1 MAKEIYI
8 AGEWRLGRG
17 AVIQSL
23 FPADQSVNA
32 ELSTATLEDV
42 NEAIEKADQA
52 WRQPSWRNS
61 LPHERARILYK
72 VADIIEARVD
82 ELAKLQTRDN
92 GKPLTETRGL
102 VM

>member
-42 NEAIEKADQA
+42 NEAIEKQI
-52 WRQPSWRNS
+52 RLGVN
-61 LPHERARILYK
+61 RAGETVCRMSAH
-72 VADIIEARVD
+72 VFST
-82 ELAKLQTRDN
+82 KLQTLLKR
-92 GKPLTETRGL
+92 
-102 VM
+102 V

>member
-42 NEAIEKADQA
+42 NEAIEKDG
-52 WRQPSWRNS
+52 SG
-61 LPHERARILYK
+61 
-72 VADIIEARVD
+72 VAST
-82 ELAKLQTRDN
+82 KLEKQFAA
-92 GKPLTETRGL
+92 
-102 VM
+102 

>member
-52 WRQPSWRNS
+52 WRQ
-61 LPHERARILYK
+61 
-72 VADIIEARVD
+72 
-82 ELAKLQTRDN
+82 
-92 GKPLTETRGL
+92 
-102 VM
+102 

>member
-32 ELSTATLEDV
+32 ELQQQRL
-42 NEAIEKADQA
+42 K
-52 WRQPSWRNS
+52 
-61 LPHERARILYK
+61 
-72 VADIIEARVD
+72 
-82 ELAKLQTRDN
+82 
-92 GKPLTETRGL
+92 
-102 VM
+102 M

>member
-32 ELSTATLEDV
+32 CTLMR
-42 NEAIEKADQA
+42 QA
-52 WRQPSWRNS
+52 VSP
-61 LPHERARILYK
+61 AR
-72 VADIIEARVD
+72 
-82 ELAKLQTRDN
+82 
-92 GKPLTETRGL
+92 LTPRL
-102 VM
+102 IRFFNCLIYIFKRCC

>member
-42 NEAIEKADQA
+42 NEAIEKAEQA
-52 WRQPSWRNS
+52 WRQPIFANYQYNRT
-61 LPHERARILYK
+61 LPK
-72 VADIIEARVD
+72 F
-82 ELAKLQTRDN
+82 LAWVLQ
-92 GKPLTETRGL
+92 
-102 VM
+102 

>member
-1 MAKEIYI
+1 LRQARITLSAAK
-8 AGEWRLGRG
+8 
-17 AVIQSL
+17 VDVL

-61 LPHERARILYK
+61 LPHELNDCTTA
-72 VADIIEARVD
+72 
-82 ELAKLQTRDN
+82 
-92 GKPLTETRGL
+92 
-102 VM
+102 

>member
-42 NEAIEKADQA
+42 NEAIEKQI
-52 WRQPSWRNS
+52 RRGVN
-61 LPHERARILYK
+61 RA
-72 VADIIEARVD
+72 
-82 ELAKLQTRDN
+82 
-92 GKPLTETRGL
+92 GKQFAA
-102 VM
+102 

>member
-32 ELSTATLEDV
+32 EISTATLEDV

-52 WRQPSWRNS
+52 WRQPADSGCLRRIS
-61 LPHERARILYK
+61 LLCPLI
-72 VADIIEARVD
+72 VD
-82 ELAKLQTRDN
+82 R
-92 GKPLTETRGL
+92 PLRPGG
-102 VM
+102 

>member
-42 NEAIEKADQA
+42 NEA
-52 WRQPSWRNS
+52 
-61 LPHERARILYK
+61 
-72 VADIIEARVD
+72 
-82 ELAKLQTRDN
+82 
-92 GKPLTETRGL
+92 
-102 VM
+102 

>member
-52 WRQPSWRNS
+52 WRQPSWKTACRMS
-61 LPHERARILYK
+61 AHVFSI
-72 VADIIEARVD
+72 
-82 ELAKLQTRDN
+82 KLQTLLKR
-92 GKPLTETRGL
+92 
-102 VM
+102 V